1 MLWMPYF
8 ECDDKYSKL
17 VDLVEHAK
25 FPIFVSL
32 NQSVETEALAFEQ
45 ILYFAAVICN
55 CYKLIVLSHILYLY
69 TLLIQDNDYMYRTV
83 ESRQTLQYFGF
94 TSEHNVF
101 SWRRVNA
108 HALNPMV
115 KMHL

>member
-1 MLWMPYF
+1 MAY
-8 ECDDKYSKL
+8 
-17 VDLVEHAK
+17 DL
-25 FPIFVSL
+25 PSILLLLLLL

-55 CYKLIVLSHILYLY
+55 RYKLIVLSHILYLY

-108 HALNPMV
+108 HALKPMV